1 MSSDPRDPRP
11 AGPRSPREG
20 RAPAGPQE
28 PPPLYS
34 RVVTLCRLLGE
45 ERFFRAAFGEAGVHP
60 REAAVGERTRVLE
73 LDVEEV
79 LRAALGTRTLSA
91 PGPRDPDPE
100 PRKLSGR

>member
-1 MSSDPRDPRP
+1 MSSDPQPRP
-11 AGPRSPREG
+11 AGPRSPGEG
-20 RAPAGPQE
+20 RPPAGRQE
-28 PPPLYS
+28 PPPLYA

-91 PGPRDPDPE
+91 PGPE
-100 PRKLSGR
+100 PRTLSGR